1 MKLIFRFIYVLLL
14 AILAEP
20 ISAQT
25 IPTIINNAP
34 NQEAFWSVTV
44 RSDQGNIL
52 ESLNSE
58 KVIIPASNQ
67 KLITTAAILDHF
79 GAEFRYETNIY
90 GEGDL
95 FSDTWDGNLVIK
107 GSGDPSISGDLYEDD
122 RYHVFNIFLEQ
133 LQDHGISRIEGNLI
147 ADVSL
152 FDEQMYP
159 KGWDWYDMSFYYGV
173 QISPLSFNNN
183 AVDLEV
189 FADGEIGDTP
199 RITWFP
205 DSTDYVELINEQ
217 VITNQNID
225 YDEYYRRD
233 LGKNRIVLGST
244 LPQAYYEDESLSIN
258 DPPMFF
264 LDSFKKFLM
273 KNGIEVDGFLVF
285 SSEMQQTE
293 SMQVLATHRSK
304 PMSELIKWANKES
317 DNFYTEMMTK
327 TLSADLDEQPGSFE
341 HGIEQVRSFLH
352 GMGID
357 TTYVQM
363 NDGSGMAGGNFN
375 KTSYISDVLVKMKDH
390 SDFEAYFKS
399 MSVAGID
406 GTLQHRMKGTPLYN
420 NFKGKSGFVTGVR
433 TLSGYLE
440 TASGKQIIVSIA
452 TNNYIS
458 EKVRPIDAIHEQVLM
473 HLYNKY

>member
-14 AILAEP
+14 AVLAEP
-20 ISAQT
+20 IYAQT

-44 RSDQGNIL
+44 RDDEGNIL
-52 ESLNSE
+52 ESLNSD

-90 GEGDL
+90 GEGALSGDE
-95 FSDTWDGNLVIK
+95 WNGNLIIK
-107 GSGDPSISGDLYEDD
+107 GSGDPSISGDLYDDD
-122 RYHVFNIFLEQ
+122 RYHVFNVFLEQ
-133 LQDHGISRIEGNLI
+133 LQDRGINRVDGNLI

-152 FDEQMYP
+152 FDEQIYP

-189 FADGEIGDTP
+189 IADGEIGDIP

-205 DSTDYVELINEQ
+205 DSTDYVEFINEQ
-217 VITNQNID
+217 VITNPNID

-233 LGKNRIVLGST
+233 FGENRIVLGST

-264 LDSFKKFLM
+264 LDSFKKFLI
-273 KNGIEVDGFLVF
+273 KNGIEVDGFLVV
-285 SSEMQQTE
+285 SSENQQTE
-293 SMQVLATHRSK
+293 SMQVLATHSSK

-327 TLSADLDEQPGSFE
+327 KLSADLGEQPGSFE
-341 HGIEQVRSFLH
+341 HGIKQVRGFLY

-390 SDFEAYFKS
+390 PDFDAYFSS

-440 TASGKQIIVSIA
+440 TVSGKQLIVSIA

-458 EKVRPIDAIHEQVLM
+458 EKVRPIDAVHEQILM